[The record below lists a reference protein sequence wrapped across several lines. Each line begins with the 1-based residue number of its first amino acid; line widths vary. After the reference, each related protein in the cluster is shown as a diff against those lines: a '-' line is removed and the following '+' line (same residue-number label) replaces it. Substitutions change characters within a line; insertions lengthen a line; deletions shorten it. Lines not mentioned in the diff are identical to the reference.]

1 MDPGEARSVALAMA
15 RALDYAHRQGFV
27 HREVEPDNILFG
39 EDGKPKLTEF
49 GIRRAIVERA
59 ILKAGGMNIGSPHYM
74 SPEQARGLT
83 VDGRSDLYSLGVVLY
98 EMLTGRLPFDA
109 PETIDVLLSH
119 IKDLVPQLPGELAE
133 WQPVLD
139 RLLAK
144 SPEERYTSATE
155 LAGILA
161 PDVLPNRITLEK
173 TRPTAGESRVFDGIE
188 FVWIPPGEFRM
199 GSSSRHPY
207 VRTRPVTRVR
217 ITRGFWLGK
226 YEVTQ
231 RQWQAVMGSN
241 PSHFQNCGGNC
252 PVERVSWNDV
262 QEFIGKLNGR
272 SGGRRYRLPT
282 EAEWEYAAR
291 AGTTTDTYAG
301 DITKPRGKDPVL
313 NRIAWYG
320 ENSGGRTHPVGRKSP
335 NAFGFARHAG
345 KRAGVGRGLVRGLS
359 GGTVTD
365 PSGPRWG
372 SSRVGFGAAA
382 GSQRQVLPVGDSQLG
397 LAGLPQH
404 QSRLPPAEDG
414 ITLGAIT
421 LLPLAAPSARGRAG
435 SREGRAPQRPSRAE
449 NRPPAP
455 FLLE

>member
-1 MDPGEARSVALAMA
+1 MTLQTGTRLGHYRILSLLGRGRIVDVFRARNERLGREVALKALPPEYARDPERSECFQRAVGAAARLSHPNIVTVFELGHVHGHHFYTTELMPGGDLKARIRVKPEGMYPGEARSVALAMA

-27 HREVEPDNILFG
+27 HREVKPEDILFG

-49 GIRRAIVERA
+49 GIRRAILERA

-119 IKDLVPQLPGELAE
+119 IKDPVPQLPAELAE

-144 SPEERYTSATE
+144 SPEERYTSAGE

-161 PDVLPNRITLEK
+161 PDVRRNRIALEK
-173 TRPTAGESRVFDGIE
+173 TRSTAGESRVFDGTE

-199 GSSSRHPY
+199 GSTSRHAY
-207 VRTRPVTRVR
+207 SDEKPVTRVR
-217 ITRGFWLGK
+217 ISRGFWLGK

-241 PSHFQNCGGNC
+241 PSGFQNCGGNC

-291 AGTTTDTYAG
+291 AGTTTTP
-301 DITKPRGKDPVL
+301 TRGIL
-313 NRIAWYG
+313 RNRGA
-320 ENSGGRTHPVGRKSP
+320 RTRC
-335 NAFGFARHAG
+335 
-345 KRAGVGRGLVRGLS
+345 
-359 GGTVTD
+359 
-365 PSGPRWG
+365 
-372 SSRVGFGAAA
+372 
-382 GSQRQVLPVGDSQLG
+382 
-397 LAGLPQH
+397 
-404 QSRLPPAEDG
+404 
-414 ITLGAIT
+414 
-421 LLPLAAPSARGRAG
+421 
-435 SREGRAPQRPSRAE
+435 
-449 NRPPAP
+449 
-455 FLLE
+455 